1 MINVHGHEHAPPK
14 QIHSSLQMNDH
25 DCATWCSCTGLPG
38 GSDKITCDNVAA
50 SGANLHTECR
60 TFSRSLV
67 SACSS
72 VCERRLPT
80 S

>member
-1 MINVHGHEHAPPK
+1 M
-14 QIHSSLQMNDH
+14 QIVALGRQWLSQVLQSAVQSGSASSGSR
-25 DCATWCSCTGLPG
+25 ARVGGG

>member
-1 MINVHGHEHAPPK
+1 MVESSVTECSPVRFCILWK
-14 QIHSSLQMNDH
+14 QSEGRGAGGGGGGGGGRTRSR
-25 DCATWCSCTGLPG
+25 ATTWPL
-38 GSDKITCDNVAA
+38 A